1 MIYFT
6 VYKLMEEL
14 ISTKNNTEI
23 SLKNDNQPLKYHKR
37 QMYDDHLVN
46 KSRPSP
52 LIFMRC
58 KNLQSFSL
66 KILGKY

>member
-1 MIYFT
+1 
-6 VYKLMEEL
+6 MEEL

-58 KNLQSFSL
+58 KNLQSFT
-66 KILGKY
+66 